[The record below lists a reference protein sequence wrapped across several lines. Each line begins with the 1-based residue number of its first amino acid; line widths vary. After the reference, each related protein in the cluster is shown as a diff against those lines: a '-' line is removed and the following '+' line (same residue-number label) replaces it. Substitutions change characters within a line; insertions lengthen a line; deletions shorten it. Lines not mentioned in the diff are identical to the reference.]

1 MRALGERCHT
11 ITFVTNISV
20 EHQRHISSLNS
31 VLSGLSAIN
40 KGISGA
46 TGDAESTVAPLL
58 LAYEGVSEMESLYM
72 FMTLVDASFIVD
84 KAGVGNYNNSV
95 AQAYASYSILQATA
109 PVWRP
114 TEAVMAEIRDRLG
127 ELAGALSEDAAHI
140 IKDFSHIATYSSF
153 SNLAYWRLRE
163 VMSGLDSCEP
173 IGFLPYVLIYGVPL
187 AWHGCGGALVTL
199 PMALSHGFHALIQ
212 QAVESGLAESSLPD
226 MVGGMLAT
234 VVMAIRRDDGSPAE
248 FDHLERTLRYYASI
262 AGLSATSKLSLFEMQ
277 KSIFYEARS

>member
-1 MRALGERCHT
+1 MRALCERCYT

-31 VLSGLSAIN
+31 GLTWLSAIN
-40 KGISGA
+40 KGISEA
-46 TGDAESTVAPLL
+46 TGDAESTITALL

-95 AQAYASYSILQATA
+95 AQAYASYAILQATA

-114 TEAVMAEIRDRLG
+114 TEAVMAEIRDRLDD
-127 ELAGALSEDAAHI
+127 LAGVLGEDAIHI

-153 SNLAYWRLRE
+153 SNLTYWRLRE
-163 VMSGLDSCEP
+163 VMPGLDSCEP
-173 IGFLPYVLIYGVPL
+173 VGFLPYVLIYGVPL
-187 AWHGCGGALVTL
+187 ACHFSGGALATL
-199 PMALSHGFHALIQ
+199 PLALSHGFHAFIR
-212 QAVESGLAESSLPD
+212 QALQSGLAESSLPD
-226 MVGGMLAT
+226 MVGGILAT

-248 FDHLERTLRYYASI
+248 FEHLERTLRYYASI
-262 AGLSATSKLSLFEMQ
+262 AGLSVTSQLPLFEMQ
-277 KSIFYEARS
+277 KSIFYQARS